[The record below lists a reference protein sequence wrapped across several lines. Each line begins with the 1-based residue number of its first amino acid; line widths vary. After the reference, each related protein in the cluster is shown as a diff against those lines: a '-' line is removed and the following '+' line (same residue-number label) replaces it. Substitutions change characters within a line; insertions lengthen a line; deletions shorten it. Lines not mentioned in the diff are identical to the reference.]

1 MSKFISK
8 NLLFFSILIILAT
21 LVPSMALNA
30 QDAYQEPESLEQEV
44 VREAKTVSFS
54 AEVVKVL
61 ESQEKTREDG
71 SVFRQQNLKLLG
83 LDGEFKGRE
92 IVYEGISDVEVANA
106 NSYESGDKVF
116 VDAYIDEY
124 GQETFYVV
132 EFVRSSSLLW
142 LAAIF
147 IALVLLVGRFKGLKA
162 LISLALSFVI
172 IIKFILPQILKGQ
185 DPFLISLLGGL
196 LILILIIYITEGWGR
211 KSHLAIFSVF
221 LSLLATLTLAL
232 IFTKLTKLTG
242 MAQEETIFLI
252 DLGRATINFQGLL
265 LAGFIIGAI
274 GVLDDIIVGQIE
286 AVDSLKEANPALPSK
301 KIFSLAYRI
310 GNTHLGA
317 IINTLFLTYAGAA
330 LPLLLLFVINRET
343 GLGLPRVINTEI
355 ISTEIVRTLVGSI
368 GVMLS
373 MPIAT
378 FLAAF
383 SRQRKQNKL

>member
-1 MSKFISK
+1 MFKFVSKKLLFLFISV
-8 NLLFFSILIILAT
+8 IILGLSPAT
-21 LVPSMALNA
+21 TIGA
-30 QDAYQEPESLEQEV
+30 QEVYQESETLNQEG
-44 VREAKTVSFS
+44 VREAETASFS
-54 AEVVKVL
+54 AEVIEVL
-61 ESQEKTREDG
+61 KAQEKIREDG
-71 SVFRQQNLKLLG
+71 SIFRQQDLKLRG

-92 IVYEGISDVEVANA
+92 IVYEGISEVEVSNA
-106 NSYESGDKVF
+106 NYYEVGDQVF
-116 VDAYIDEY
+116 VDAYTDEY

-132 EFVRSSSLLW
+132 EFVRSSSLFW

-147 IALVLLVGRFKGLKA
+147 IVLVLLVGRFKGLKA
-162 LISLALSFVI
+162 LISLSLSFII

-185 DPFLISLLGGL
+185 DPFLVSLLGGFF
-196 LILILIIYITEGWGR
+196 ILVLIIYITEGWGR
-211 KSHLAIFSVF
+211 KSHLAIFSVS
-221 LSLLATLTLAL
+221 LSLLTTLTLAL
-232 IFTKLTKLTG
+232 IFTKAAKLTG
-242 MAQEETIFLI
+242 LAQEEAIFLI

-286 AVDSLKEANPALPSK
+286 AVDSLREANPSLPSK

-330 LPLLLLFVINRET
+330 LPLLLLFVINREA
-343 GLGLPRVINTEI
+343 GLGMARVINTEV
-355 ISTEIVRTLVGSI
+355 ISTEIIRTLVGSV

-378 FLAAF
+378 FLASF
-383 SRQRKQNKL
+383 SRRKK

>member
-1 MSKFISK
+1 MSKFILK
-8 NLLFFSILIILAT
+8 KLLFIFIFATILGAPSIEI
-21 LVPSMALNA
+21 VNA
-30 QDAYQEPESLEQEV
+30 QDVYQEPESLELEV
-44 VREAKTVSFS
+44 IREAETASFS
-54 AEVVKVL
+54 AEVIEVL
-61 ESQEKTREDG
+61 QAQEKIREDG
-71 SVFRQQNLKLLG
+71 STFKQQNLKLRG
-83 LDGEFKGRE
+83 LEGKFKGRE
-92 IVYEGISDVEVANA
+92 IVYEGISEVEVSNA
-106 NSYESGDKVF
+106 NHYKVGDQVF
-116 VDAYIDEY
+116 VDAYTDEY
-124 GQETFYVV
+124 GRETFYVV

-162 LISLALSFVI
+162 LISLSLSFII
-172 IIKFILPQILKGQ
+172 IIKFILPQILKGY
-185 DPFLISLLGGL
+185 DPFLISLLGGFF
-196 LILILIIYITEGWGR
+196 ILVLIIYITEGWGR
-211 KSHLAIFSVF
+211 KSHLAVFSVS

-232 IFTKLTKLTG
+232 IFTKAARLTG
-242 MAQEETIFLI
+242 LAQEEAIFLI

-286 AVDSLKEANPALPSK
+286 AVDSLKEANPSLPAK

-330 LPLLLLFVINRET
+330 LPLLLLFVINREA
-343 GLGLPRVINTEI
+343 GLGLARVINTEV
-355 ISTEIVRTLVGSI
+355 ISTEIVRTLVGSV

-378 FLAAF
+378 FLASF
-383 SRQRKQNKL
+383 SRQKK

>member
-1 MSKFISK
+1 MFKFVSKKLLFLFISV
-8 NLLFFSILIILAT
+8 IILGLSTAT
-21 LVPSMALNA
+21 TIGA
-30 QDAYQEPESLEQEV
+30 QEVYQESEPLNQESA
-44 VREAKTVSFS
+44 REAETASFS
-54 AEVVKVL
+54 AEVIEVL
-61 ESQEKTREDG
+61 KAQEKIREDG
-71 SVFRQQNLKLLG
+71 SIFRQQDLKLRG

-92 IVYEGISDVEVANA
+92 IVYEGISEVEVSNA
-106 NSYESGDKVF
+106 NYYEVGDQVF
-116 VDAYIDEY
+116 VDAYTDEY

-132 EFVRSSSLLW
+132 EFVRSSSLFW

-147 IALVLLVGRFKGLKA
+147 IVLVLLVGRFKGLKA
-162 LISLALSFVI
+162 LISLSLSFII

-185 DPFLISLLGGL
+185 DPFLVSLLGGFF
-196 LILILIIYITEGWGR
+196 ILVLIIYITEGWGR
-211 KSHLAIFSVF
+211 KSHLAIFSVS
-221 LSLLATLTLAL
+221 LSLLTTLTLAL
-232 IFTKLTKLTG
+232 IFTKAAKLTG
-242 MAQEETIFLI
+242 LAQEEAIFLI

-286 AVDSLKEANPALPSK
+286 AVDSLREANPSLPSK

-330 LPLLLLFVINRET
+330 LPLLLLFVINREA
-343 GLGLPRVINTEI
+343 GLGMARVINTEV
-355 ISTEIVRTLVGSI
+355 ISTEIIRTLVGSV

-378 FLAAF
+378 FLASF
-383 SRQRKQNKL
+383 SRRKK